1 VPCYNEELNLDETLF
16 RLESFVK
23 SLTDFSVEVIFVDD
37 GSVDST
43 LKILKNA
50 SQSSSLF
57 KVVSFSRNFGHQ
69 LAVTAGV
76 NASSGDAV
84 VLMDADLQDPPEVIH
99 QMIEKYREGYDV
111 VYGTRTLRRGETFFK
126 KITAKFFYKILNR
139 LSDVPIPKDTGDFRL
154 MSRRVVNILNEMPE
168 KDRFIRGMVSWI
180 GFQQISIKYVRQER
194 FAGETKYPL
203 KRMLSF
209 ALDGILS
216 FSSKPLKIAINLG
229 MFCAFLALIGIFY
242 ALGLKFFTDVWIVK
256 GWTALMIAI
265 LFMGGV
271 QLVCIGILGEYVGR
285 TYIES
290 KNRPL
295 YVVKEKIGFLD

>member
-1 VPCYNEELNLDETLF
+1 MRYEKSQFPTKCELLSIVVPCYNEELNLDETLF

-139 LSDVPIPKDTGDFRL
+139 LSDVPHPPYRCSAGICGNLAPSAIVTASTSAPMAGHGLSPHHTGLPAR
-154 MSRRVVNILNEMPE
+154 
-168 KDRFIRGMVSWI
+168 
-180 GFQQISIKYVRQER
+180 
-194 FAGETKYPL
+194 
-203 KRMLSF
+203 
-209 ALDGILS
+209 
-216 FSSKPLKIAINLG
+216 
-229 MFCAFLALIGIFY
+229 
-242 ALGLKFFTDVWIVK
+242 
-256 GWTALMIAI
+256 
-265 LFMGGV
+265 
-271 QLVCIGILGEYVGR
+271 
-285 TYIES
+285 
-290 KNRPL
+290 
-295 YVVKEKIGFLD
+295 